1 MHLLVGHCE
10 VAILHAPWLI
20 SSPSRC
26 IAVIYDG
33 LVEHLLPLLIYILRG
48 VGEEEITDE
57 AFDAFE
63 AKLQELGLNEFL
75 SFWQEVLDQ
84 L

>member
-1 MHLLVGHCE
+1 MKDQK
-10 VAILHAPWLI
+10 ILHAPWLI

-48 VGEEEITDE
+48 VGEEEITGVVEDV
-57 AFDAFE
+57 
-63 AKLQELGLNEFL
+63 
-75 SFWQEVLDQ
+75 VLW
-84 L
+84 